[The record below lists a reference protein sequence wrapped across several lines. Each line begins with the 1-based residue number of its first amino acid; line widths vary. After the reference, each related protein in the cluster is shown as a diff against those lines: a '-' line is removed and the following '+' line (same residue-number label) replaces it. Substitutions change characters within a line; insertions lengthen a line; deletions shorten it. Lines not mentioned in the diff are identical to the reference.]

1 MTTRLRE
8 MPLPFTGTARIFPC
22 SRRPQIEELTAPRC
36 MLLSKSSVPG
46 NELATSRSPSKPRK
60 SPAHSVYVNSKE
72 KTRSFVKKARFPQGY
87 EIFRGRGKLVIHFRF
102 VDDHRTSTRLSGCV
116 LSLDST
122 GLPIIKW
129 RDGTCR
135 CQVRICDDAFLGVRI
150 MVTSPKEV
158 YVGDITYLP
167 IKGGKNMYLVT
178 VMVLLQTSGGEP

>member
-1 MTTRLRE
+1 M
-8 MPLPFTGTARIFPC
+8 
-22 SRRPQIEELTAPRC
+22 
-36 MLLSKSSVPG
+36 
-46 NELATSRSPSKPRK
+46 
-60 SPAHSVYVNSKE
+60 
-72 KTRSFVKKARFPQGY
+72 
-87 EIFRGRGKLVIHFRF
+87 IHFRF
-102 VDDHRTSTRLSGCV
+102 VDDHRTSTRLSGSV

-122 GLPIIKW
+122 GLLYYKW

-178 VMVLLQTSGGEP
+178 VIDCYSRRLTGFCDCRSHAHRLSH